1 MREQMGYGVTH
12 ERDLR
17 SLERPGL
24 LRVFA
29 PLDAEERLPRELVV
43 DPGVA
48 VHGAGR
54 RFVALL
60 WPAGLLVGLAAA
72 AWAAKRFG

>member
-24 LRVFA
+24 LRAFA

-48 VHGAGR
+48 VQGAGR
-54 RFVALL
+54 RFFALL

-72 AWAAKRFG
+72 SWAAKRFG

>member
-1 MREQMGYGVTH
+1 MRHGVTH

-24 LRVFA
+24 LRTFA
-29 PLDAEERLPRELVV
+29 PLDADERLPRELVV

-54 RFVALL
+54 RFIALL
-60 WPAGLLVGLAAA
+60 WPVGLLVGLAAA
-72 AWAAKRFG
+72 AWAAKRIG